1 MSALAPVLEP
11 TLVLRSADPL
21 IHSADSLTPLESA
34 LTGCCFSYKQNAP
47 LSPLESALTN
57 PSYLP
62 DSTHFKTLCFDTL
75 SDHSPVTPLES
86 ALTKNTGGG
95 VGGPPRSR
103 RYVQSERFR
112 LGSGE
117 GDPYR

>member
-57 PSYLP
+57 PSYLH

-75 SDHSPVTPLES
+75 SDHSLVTPLES

-95 VGGPPRSR
+95 VGGTPCSR
-103 RYVQSERFR
+103 CYVRSERFR